1 MPGAETNK
9 IRARAKRNDSLKN
22 CRVFF
27 FLKKINYVFFHKMR
41 KVEDKEASQK
51 VALLLVANR

>member
-27 FLKKINYVFFHKMR
+27 LIDYVFFHKMR

-51 VALLLVANR
+51 VELLLVGK